1 MITELRS
8 KSQITLPSSIIK
20 ELDLKT
26 GDKIEL
32 TIEDGRIV
40 ITPVITVPKSQAWY
54 WSKKWQDMEK
64 QADTEREQ
72 GKIKKFDNIDDLLED
87 LDS

>member
-8 KSQITLPSSIIK
+8 KSQITLPASIVK
-20 ELDLKT
+20 EPDLKA

-32 TIEDGRIV
+32 TVEDGKIV
-40 ITPVITVPKSQAWY
+40 ITPVITIPKSQAWY

-64 QADTEREQ
+64 QADSEREQ
-72 GKIKKFDNIDDLLED
+72 GKLKKFDSVDDLLKD

>member
-8 KSQITLPSSIIK
+8 KSQITLPASIVK
-20 ELDLKT
+20 ELDLKA

-32 TIEDGRIV
+32 MIEDGKIV

-54 WSKKWQDMEK
+54 WSKKWQDIEK

-72 GKIKKFDNIDDLLED
+72 GKLKKFDTIDDVLED

>member
-8 KSQITLPSSIIK
+8 KSQITLPASIVK
-20 ELDLKT
+20 ELDLKA

-32 TIEDGRIV
+32 MIEDGKIV

-54 WSKKWQDMEK
+54 WSKKWQGMEK

-72 GKIKKFDNIDDLLED
+72 GKLKKFDTIDEVLED

>member
-1 MITELRS
+1 MLTELRT
-8 KSQITLPSSIIK
+8 KSQITLPATIVR

-32 TIEDGRIV
+32 VIEDGKIV
-40 ITPVITVPKSQAWY
+40 ITPVITIPKAQAWY

-64 QADTEREQ
+64 QADADREQ
-72 GKIKKFDNIDDLLED
+72 GKLKKFEKVEDLLED